1 MPSLRP
7 AHLQSTV
14 TAHFRLF
21 YHPTPLHC
29 ANSVHS
35 SKSRVERYKV
45 EGISVPVILT
55 ISLSS
60 QLGAAHPQRRQTGAV
75 PAGLRSVRSLQG
87 GRKGS
92 SPRARS
98 SRPEPRTGRTQP
110 ASQPALSITR
120 SPPPHIDHLD
130 ARFSVSFSISWISCL
145 LFLTFFLSGP
155 QRRRTAGGAARG
167 RARPAATSRQRRA
180 PQAHSAAPGPAGGCG
195 GGGGGNGGEGDSPSA
210 R

>member
-21 YHPTPLHC
+21 YHPTPLRC

-92 SPRARS
+92 APRARS

-120 SPPPHIDHLD
+120 SPLHTAIIWMRVFPL
-130 ARFSVSFSISWISCL
+130 VS
-145 LFLTFFLSGP
+145 LFLELVVCFF
-155 QRRRTAGGAARG
+155 
-167 RARPAATSRQRRA
+167 
-180 PQAHSAAPGPAGGCG
+180 
-195 GGGGGNGGEGDSPSA
+195 
-210 R
+210 